1 MKAGHSFNAGDR
13 APFKQKL
20 QSSYGL
26 VKRDSHIVQ
35 RVVLF
40 FAECLSTLLA
50 AITLDFLWAKFSKLP
65 TDRRTVMTNHIFEPC
80 LSLAIGSKSVCLKA
94 DASNRV

>member
-1 MKAGHSFNAGDR
+1 VKAGHSFNAGDR

-50 AITLDFLWAKFSKLP
+50 AVSLNSSRAKLP
-65 TDRRTVMTNHIFEPC
+65 KLFANGTAIVTNDIR
-80 LSLAIGSKSVCLKA
+80 LAFRLA
-94 DASNRV
+94 MAHN